1 MRIPLATAEMVMILL
16 LDPRTKFS
24 VASLIQH
31 PGEAGEKS
39 GVATDG
45 KQATKERGGDADDER
60 LEQTIAAGNKLLYD
74 AHREVYCKLNAGSC
88 GGDEEAADVSSPN
101 FDLVPSVDDDKVI
114 CGAPIAVT
122 KPTTTSKTI
131 QHAQADKVV
140 DEWLEYTVDWVY
152 SLRTRTD
159 NLRAEMQVLLKHNK
173 EIRHMELPV
182 ESNSA

>member
-1 MRIPLATAEMVMILL
+1 MRIPLATAETVMILL

-31 PGEAGEKS
+31 PGEAGVKS

-74 AHREVYCKLNAGSC
+74 AHREVYCKLNGGSC

-114 CGAPIAVT
+114 CGAPIT
-122 KPTTTSKTI
+122 PSYE
-131 QHAQADKVV
+131 DG
-140 DEWLEYTVDWVY
+140 
-152 SLRTRTD
+152 
-159 NLRAEMQVLLKHNK
+159 
-173 EIRHMELPV
+173 
-182 ESNSA
+182 